1 MSGRPFQLVD
11 VFPDDPA
18 AGGALTG
25 NPLAVVFDADGLS
38 TGEMQGITRWLNL
51 SETTFLVTPTDPAA
65 DYQVRIFTL
74 DRELPFAGH
83 PTLGT
88 CHAWLRRGGRPKR
101 PGRVMQQCGVGLV
114 EVRQGGGILSFAAPP
129 LIRSGPVE
137 ADLLAV
143 IIDVLQIS
151 ADAVLEATWAANG
164 PGWIMVR
171 LADADQV
178 LALQPK
184 HSCDRP
190 LDLGVVGP
198 YPPGGPLAYEV
209 RALFTA
215 EAGSLREDPVTGSL
229 NASVAQSLL
238 ASGRVTAPYV
248 ASQGTVIGRR
258 GRVFIDQ
265 DATGQVWVGG
275 RSVTQFEVATVSAP

>member
-1 MSGRPFQLVD
+1 
-11 VFPDDPA
+11 
-18 AGGALTG
+18 
-25 NPLAVVFDADGLS
+25 
-38 TGEMQGITRWLNL
+38 
-51 SETTFLVTPTDPAA
+51 
-65 DYQVRIFTL
+65 
-74 DRELPFAGH
+74 
-83 PTLGT
+83 
-88 CHAWLRRGGRPKR
+88 
-101 PGRVMQQCGVGLV
+101 
-114 EVRQGGGILSFAAPP
+114 
-129 LIRSGPVE
+129 
-137 ADLLAV
+137 
-143 IIDVLQIS
+143 
-151 ADAVLEATWAANG
+151 
-164 PGWIMVR
+164 MVR
-171 LADADQV
+171 LADAEQV

-184 HSCDRP
+184 RSCDRP

-238 ASGRVTAPYV
+238 AAGRVTAPYV

-275 RSVTQFEVATVSAP
+275 RSVTQFEGTTV

>member
-38 TGEMQGITRWLNL
+38 TEEMQGITRWLNL

-65 DYQVRIFTL
+65 DYHVRIFTL

-88 CHAWLRRGGRPKR
+88 CHAWLRRGGRPKT

-114 EVRQGGGILSFAAPP
+114 EVKQGDAVLSFAAPP
-129 LIRSGPVE
+129 LIRSGPVA
-137 ADLLAV
+137 ADLLAAIV
-143 IIDVLQIS
+143 DVLQVEPT
-151 ADAVLEATWAANG
+151 AVLEVTWAANG

-184 HSCDRP
+184 RSCDRP

-238 ASGRVTAPYV
+238 AAGRVTAPYV

-275 RSVTQFEVATVSAP
+275 RSVTQFEGTTV

>member
-1 MSGRPFQLVD
+1 MTHRPFQLVD

-18 AGGALTG
+18 AGGAMTG

-38 TGEMQGITRWLNL
+38 TEEMQGITQWLNL
-51 SETTFLVTPTDPAA
+51 SETTFLVTPTDPLA
-65 DYQVRIFTL
+65 DYHVRIFTL

-88 CHAWLRRGGRPKR
+88 CHAWLRRGGQPKT

-114 EVRQGGGILSFAAPP
+114 EVRQGPEVLSFAAPP

-137 ADLLAV
+137 AELLAAIV
-143 IIDVLQIS
+143 DVLQVPE
-151 ADAVLEATWAANG
+151 AAVLEAAWAANG

-171 LADADQV
+171 LASAEAV

-184 HSCDRP
+184 RTCPVP

-198 YPPGGPLAYEV
+198 YPPGGALAYEV

-238 ASGRVTAPYV
+238 AAGRVTAPYV
-248 ASQGTVIGRR
+248 ASQGTAIGRR

-265 DATGQVWVGG
+265 DGTGQVWVGG
-275 RSVTQFEVATVSAP
+275 RAVTMFEGVTV

>member
-1 MSGRPFQLVD
+1 MSGRAFQLVD

-18 AGGALTG
+18 ADGALTG
-25 NPLAVVFDADGLS
+25 NPVAVVFDADGLS
-38 TGEMQGITRWLNL
+38 TGEMQRITQWLNL

-65 DYQVRIFTL
+65 DYHVRIFTL

-88 CHAWLRRGGRPKR
+88 CHAWLRRGGQPKT

-114 EVRQGGGILSFAAPP
+114 EVRQGPEVLSFAAPP
-129 LIRSGPVE
+129 LIRSGPVAPE
-137 ADLLAV
+137 LLAAIV
-143 IIDVLQIS
+143 DVLQVP
-151 ADAVLEATWAANG
+151 ADAVLEAAWAANG
-164 PGWIMVR
+164 PNWILVR

-184 HSCDRP
+184 RSCDQP
-190 LDLGVVGP
+190 LDLGVVGA

-209 RALFTA
+209 RALFTP

-238 ASGRVTAPYV
+238 AAGRVTAPYV

-265 DATGQVWVGG
+265 DVTGQVWVGG
-275 RSVTQFEVATVSAP
+275 RTVTRFEGQKV

>member
-1 MSGRPFQLVD
+1 MTGRPFQLVD

-18 AGGALTG
+18 AGGAMTG

-38 TGEMQGITRWLNL
+38 TEEMQRIARWLNL
-51 SETTFLVTPTDPAA
+51 SETTFLVAPTDPAA
-65 DYQVRIFTL
+65 DYHVRIFTL

-88 CHAWLRRGGRPKR
+88 CHAWLRRGGRPKT

-114 EVRQGGGILSFAAPP
+114 EVKQGDAVLSFAAPP
-129 LIRSGPVE
+129 LIRSGPVDAE
-137 ADLLAV
+137 LMATLL
-143 IIDVLQIS
+143 DVLQVPPE
-151 ADAVLEATWAANG
+151 AVLEAVWAANG

-171 LADADQV
+171 MESAAAV
-178 LALQPK
+178 LALDPK
-184 HSCDRP
+184 RTCNRP
-190 LDLGVVGP
+190 LDLGVVGFH
-198 YPPGGPLAYEV
+198 PPGSPVAYEV

-229 NASVAQSLL
+229 NASVAQCLL
-238 ASGRVTAPYV
+238 AAGRVTAPYV
-248 ASQGTVIGRR
+248 AAQGTVIGRR

-265 DATGQVWVGG
+265 DPTGQVWVGG
-275 RSVTQFEVATVSAP
+275 RTVTMFEGVTV

>member
-1 MSGRPFQLVD
+1 MTQRPFQLVD

-18 AGGALTG
+18 AGGAMTG
-25 NPLAVVFDADGLS
+25 NPLAVVFDGDGLS
-38 TGEMQGITRWLNL
+38 TEEMQGITQWLNL

-65 DYQVRIFTL
+65 DYHVRIFTL

-88 CHAWLRRGGRPKR
+88 CHAWLRRGGQPKT

-114 EVRQGGGILSFAAPP
+114 EVRQGPEVLSFAAPP

-137 ADLLAV
+137 AELLAAIV
-143 IIDVLQIS
+143 DVLQVPE
-151 ADAVLEATWAANG
+151 AAVLEAAWAANG

-171 LADADQV
+171 LASAEAV

-184 HSCDRP
+184 RTCPVP

-238 ASGRVTAPYV
+238 AAGRVTAPYV
-248 ASQGTVIGRR
+248 ASQGTAIGRR

-275 RSVTQFEVATVSAP
+275 RAVTMFEGVTV

>member
-25 NPLAVVFDADGLS
+25 NPLAVVFDAAGLS
-38 TGEMQGITRWLNL
+38 TEEMQGITRWLNL

-65 DYQVRIFTL
+65 DYHVRIFTL

-88 CHAWLRRGGRPKR
+88 CHAWLRRGGRPKT

-114 EVRQGGGILSFAAPP
+114 EVKQGEAVLSFAAPP
-129 LIRSGPVE
+129 LIRSGPVA
-137 ADLLAV
+137 ADLLAAIV
-143 IIDVLQIS
+143 DVLQVEPT
-151 ADAVLEATWAANG
+151 AVLEAAWAANG

-184 HSCDRP
+184 RSCDRP

-238 ASGRVTAPYV
+238 AAGRVTAPYV

-275 RSVTQFEVATVSAP
+275 RSVTQFEGTTV